1 MPDDAEVQ
9 ALLAAAA
16 ATRKKP
22 SRGLWI
28 AAIVVSVVC
37 VVALGWGLI
46 KYWDEPPAQ
55 TTIKPNAHQGGSGF
69 GLGVGFMLGL
79 GVGIAV
85 GSALA
90 LRRRQS

>member
-46 KYWDEPPAQ
+46 NHWDQSPEPKA
-55 TTIKPNAHQGGSGF
+55 IKPTTQQGGRGF
-69 GLGVGFMLGL
+69 GLGLMVGI
-79 GVGIAV
+79 GVGIAI
-85 GSALA
+85 GSVLA